1 MTRWKLR
8 IAGGLTLLSLLAL
21 SPPSTRAGW
30 RTKAEQRPKEP
41 PTDCQFGYYGT
52 GWRAW
57 PEGCRDGLEC
67 GGHSLPYA
75 TPFVPSAT
83 PLPPSWSNQPWTAP
97 TPMMSPAMPPPTF
110 PTQAAPSPWST
121 YREYLAP
128 QNNGSMSPI
137 PQQSFP
143 PSGALSNPSNPQ
155 FAPPKLPAPI
165 YVPSQPPISPTPT
178 LPPPVPPMSEQRP
191 TPPAPQA
198 IRNPVPPLP
207 TTTRTSAPPTNVQQI
222 GAWNHSGSKSQ
233 IITLGAEFT
242 DPAPPSQR
250 STVDRLAPQPSFSSV
265 PKSLIGPKDA
275 STTRPQRGPNPVM
288 LMSPE

>member
-21 SPPSTRAGW
+21 SPPSTCAGW

-57 PEGCRDGLEC
+57 PEGCRDGSDC
-67 GGHSLPYA
+67 SGHSLPYA
-75 TPFVPSAT
+75 TPFT
-83 PLPPSWSNQPWTAP
+83 PPASPFGSPAMSMPPSWSNQPWSAP
-97 TPMMSPAMPPPTF
+97 APMISPSLTPQSSPMQAAPMP
-110 PTQAAPSPWST
+110 AAPSPWSS
-121 YREYLAP
+121 YREYL
-128 QNNGSMSPI
+128 
-137 PQQSFP
+137 PQQNVAP
-143 PSGALSNPSNPQ
+143 MQPAPQ
-155 FAPPKLPAPI
+155 FAPPKLPPPVF
-165 YVPSQPPISPTPT
+165 VPSQLPNGSAPP

-207 TTTRTSAPPTNVQQI
+207 TTTRTSAPTANTNNVQPV
-222 GAWNHSGSKSQ
+222 GAWTRNGSTSP
-233 IITLGAEFT
+233 IVTLGAEFT
-242 DPAPPSQR
+242 ETVPAPQR
-250 STVDRLAPQPSFSSV
+250 PAINPLSPHPSFSSV
-265 PKSLIGPKDA
+265 PKSLIGPKDVSSA
-275 STTRPQRGPNPVM
+275 RPQRSPNPVT